1 MQLQVID
8 KLRPMNEV
16 EQSYY
21 GDDDI
26 PILSQK
32 KQRIDDMKREYAYFN
47 TDYGQPS
54 HSSHDHGQ
62 PLYWSHDVSI
72 LF

>member
-26 PILSQK
+26 PILSQE
-32 KQRIDDMKREYAYFN
+32 QQIADEIDREHAYFN
-47 TDYGQPS
+47 TNYGQPS
-54 HSSHDHGQ
+54 HHHATVVNHRIC
-62 PLYWSHDVSI
+62 YTM
-72 LF
+72 